1 MFIARMNY
9 EETLK
14 FLYSQLPMFQRIGAA
29 AYKANL
35 DNTYALMEVLNQPH
49 KKFKSVHIA
58 GTNGK
63 GSTAHMLA
71 SIYQEAGFKTGLYTS
86 PHLKDFRERIRLNGE
101 MIPQEFVVDFVAKYA
116 KNFKSI
122 SPSFFELTMAMAF
135 QYFAE
140 KEVDIVILE
149 TGLGGRLDSTNIVN
163 PELSIITNIGKDHM
177 QFLGDTLP
185 EIAGEKAGIIK
196 ANTPVLIGEK
206 QVEIQTVFE
215 QKAKALSAPLSY
227 AEDLVDLEFE
237 VSMNYRVSYSKKEL
251 FENLNFP
258 LRGNYQIKNF
268 KTAIA
273 AAMHLELPL
282 NAIKSGIENVLI
294 NTHLAGRWQILSK
307 SPLTVCDTAHNE
319 DGLRYVVDQIEQ
331 TPHKNLHFVLGLVND
346 KEIDG
351 ILKLFPK
358 KAIYYFCKADIP
370 RGLEVEI
377 LQAKAEGIGLV
388 GKTYTSVNAALSAAQ
403 KAAAEDD
410 LVFVGGSTFT
420 VAEVV

>member
-1 MFIARMNY
+1 MNY
-9 EETLK
+9 EETLN
-14 FLYSQLPMFQRIGAA
+14 FLYSQLPIFQRIGAA

-49 KKFKSVHIA
+49 KKFKSLHIA

-71 SIYQEAGFKTGLYTS
+71 SIYQEAGYKTGLYTS

-101 MIPQEFVVDFVAKYA
+101 MISQEFVIDFVDKYSEQ
-116 KNFKSI
+116 FKTI

-135 QYFAE
+135 EYFAE
-140 KEVDIVILE
+140 EEVDIVILE

-163 PELSIITNIGKDHM
+163 PELSVITNIGKDHM

-185 EIAGEKAGIIK
+185 EIAAEKAGIIK

-206 QVEIQTVFE
+206 QTDIHSVYA
-215 QKAKALSAPLSY
+215 AKANKMESFIHY
-227 AEDLVDLEFE
+227 AEDLIAV
-237 VSMNYRVSYSKKEL
+237 KKLKVEGKPL
-251 FENLNFP
+251 AVFHGNKLLIRDLNFP
-258 LRGNYQIKNF
+258 LLGDYQIKNL

-273 AAMHLELPL
+273 AAMLLELPL
-282 NAIKSGIENVLI
+282 NAIKDGIENVLI
-294 NTHLAGRWQILSK
+294 NTHFEGRWQILSQK
-307 SPLTVCDTAHNE
+307 PLTICDTAHNE
-319 DGLRYVVDQIEQ
+319 DGLSYVVKQLEE
-331 TPHKNLHFVLGLVND
+331 TPHKTLHFVLGVVND
-346 KEIDG
+346 KLIDEM
-351 ILKLFPK
+351 LKIFPK

-370 RGLEVEI
+370 RGLEVEL
-377 LQAKAEGIGLV
+377 LQSKAQEVGLK
-388 GKTYTSVNAALSAAQ
+388 GKTYASINVALNAAQ
-403 KAAAEDD
+403 KVATDED

>member
-1 MFIARMNY
+1 MNY

-14 FLYSQLPMFQRIGAA
+14 FLYSQLPIFQRIGAA

-35 DNTYALMEVLNQPH
+35 DNTYALMEILDQPH

-71 SIYQEAGFKTGLYTS
+71 SIYQEAGYKTGLYTS

-101 MIPQEFVVDFVAKYA
+101 MVSEEFVIDFVAKYA
-116 KNFKSI
+116 VDFKSI

-140 KEVDIVILE
+140 EKVDIVILE

-177 QFLGDTLP
+177 RFLGDTLP

-196 ANTPVLIGEK
+196 ANKPIIIGEK
-206 QVEIQTVFE
+206 QLEIQTVFE
-215 QKAKALSAPLSY
+215 QKAKEMNSPLY
-227 AEDLVDLEFE
+227 FAEDLVRLEIINTVSNTYRISYNNQIIFESLEF
-237 VSMNYRVSYSKKEL
+237 
-251 FENLNFP
+251 P
-258 LRGNYQIKNF
+258 LLGNYQIKNL
-268 KTAIA
+268 KTVVA
-273 AAMHLELPL
+273 AAMLLKL
-282 NAIKSGIENVLI
+282 SSKAIKRGIENVLK
-294 NTHLAGRWQILSK
+294 NTHFAGRWQILSK
-307 SPLTVCDTAHNE
+307 SPLTICDTAHNE
-319 DGLRYVVDQIEQ
+319 DGIRYIVAQLEQIS
-331 TPHKNLHFVLGLVND
+331 HKNLHFVLGVVND
-346 KEIDG
+346 KSIQSILEI
-351 ILKLFPK
+351 LPK

-370 RGLEVEI
+370 RGLQVDV
-377 LQAKAEGIGLV
+377 LQEKAKNAGLIGNSFS
-388 GKTYTSVNAALSAAQ
+388 SVKDALKAAQ
-403 KAAAEDD
+403 QSALDGD